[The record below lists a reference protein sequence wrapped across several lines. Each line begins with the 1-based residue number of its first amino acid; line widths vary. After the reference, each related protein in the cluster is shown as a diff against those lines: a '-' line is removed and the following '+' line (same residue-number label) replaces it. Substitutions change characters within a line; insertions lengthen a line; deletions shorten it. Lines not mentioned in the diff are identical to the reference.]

1 MDGQRFDTLARAV
14 AGDRSRRGLL
24 GRLVGA
30 VGLLALGRRAPDV
43 AAQGGYLGPG
53 EACYDDSQCGNTR
66 YSQMFCDNNGYDY
79 DGPLNCCA
87 YEGGYCY
94 SDEGCCGVASC
105 ITGSCIS
112 PLSNAGPG
120 DPCQVNDECFALG
133 LVCDYVG
140 LTGDSRCCGYEG
152 SSCDWDGECCGSL
165 NCIAGVCRDP
175 GANDS
180 GLNRTGYG
188 FPPGQACIADSQ
200 CDNSYPELG
209 ITYCADT
216 GVVYGAYGGT
226 QHCCRYEGGSC
237 GGPLSDDHSLCC
249 GNLLCLGGRCG
260 WG

>member
-14 AGDRSRRGLL
+14 AGNRSRRGLL
-24 GRLVGA
+24 GGLVGA
-30 VGLLALGRRAPDV
+30 VGLSALGRRTPDV

-112 PLSNAGPG
+112 LPSNAGPG

-140 LTGDSRCCGYEG
+140 LTDDSRCCGYEG
-152 SSCDWDGECCGSL
+152 SACGWDGQCCGWLTCSVGGY
-165 NCIAGVCRDP
+165 CTSGAPVP
-175 GANDS
+175 GDGLPLGAQCSYATQCS
-180 GLNRTGYG
+180 GGGYYVD
-188 FPPGQACIADSQ
+188 C
-200 CDNSYPELG
+200 
-209 ITYCADT
+209 
-216 GVVYGAYGGT
+216 
-226 QHCCRYEGGSC
+226 
-237 GGPLSDDHSLCC
+237 
-249 GNLLCLGGRCG
+249 
-260 WG
+260 